1 MYRDV
6 SQLAWCGG
14 GCFDSRRRVN
24 SDVGCPRAAQD
35 TEPRDRARREVLN
48 MMIAVAGPYS
58 APTAVQRQQNLDA
71 MNRAAAELMRRG
83 HIPVIG
89 VNAALPVVEMLDS
102 DDRYEAIMAIS
113 LAVVG
118 RCDAILIIGDSP
130 GVERERNLLV
140 AQGRPVYLSLTD
152 VPEAPDPQ

>member
-1 MYRDV
+1 
-6 SQLAWCGG
+6 
-14 GCFDSRRRVN
+14 
-24 SDVGCPRAAQD
+24 
-35 TEPRDRARREVLN
+35 
-48 MMIAVAGPYS
+48 MIAVAGPYS
-58 APTAVQRQQNLDA
+58 APTAAQRQENLNA

-89 VNAALPVVEMLDS
+89 VNAALPVVDMLDS
-102 DDRYEAIMAIS
+102 GDRYEAIMAIS

-118 RCDAILIIGDSP
+118 CCDAILVIGDSP

-152 VPEAPDPQ
+152 VPEAPALQ

>member
-1 MYRDV
+1 
-6 SQLAWCGG
+6 
-14 GCFDSRRRVN
+14 
-24 SDVGCPRAAQD
+24 
-35 TEPRDRARREVLN
+35 

-58 APTAVQRQQNLDA
+58 APTAAQRQRNLDA

-89 VNAALPVVEMLDS
+89 VNAALPVVEMLDCH
-102 DDRYEAIMAIS
+102 DRYEAIMTIS

-118 RCDAILIIGDSP
+118 CCDAILIIGDSP
-130 GVERERNLLV
+130 GVDRERNLLV
-140 AQGRPVYLSLTD
+140 SQGRPVYRSLMD